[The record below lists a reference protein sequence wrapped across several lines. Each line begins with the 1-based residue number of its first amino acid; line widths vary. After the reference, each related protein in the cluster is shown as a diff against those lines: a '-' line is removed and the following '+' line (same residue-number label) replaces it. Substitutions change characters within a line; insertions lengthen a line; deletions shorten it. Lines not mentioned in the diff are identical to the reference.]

1 MLCFNKLVQFFH
13 IKYFNVIAPGLL
25 RSISL
30 CFLLCLLFPCCQKID
45 FESLERDSRALADST
60 EYDTLDVTI
69 TPARWA
75 DPVINDSLI
84 FTTDTPESGGGMSF
98 DTTLLGTINI
108 DL

>member
-1 MLCFNKLVQFFH
+1 MEMSQ
-13 IKYFNVIAPGLL
+13 GLL